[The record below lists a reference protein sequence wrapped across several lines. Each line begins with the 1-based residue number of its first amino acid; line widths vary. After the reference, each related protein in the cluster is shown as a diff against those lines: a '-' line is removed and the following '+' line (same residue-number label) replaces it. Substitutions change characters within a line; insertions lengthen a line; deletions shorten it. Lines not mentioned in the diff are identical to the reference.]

1 MRTVPDSSPRTAI
14 GNSMSSC
21 VSTRSESESESESE
35 SDPSLGE
42 GVPLCTLR
50 QTLLPGQQ

>member
-21 VSTRSESESESESE
+21 ASTRSESESETNLYAAER
-35 SDPSLGE
+35 E
-42 GVPLCTLR
+42 GVWNSL
-50 QTLLPGQQ
+50 